1 MSNMKRF
8 LEDDQERML
17 RQAGMTQETL
27 DKIQQWLSK
36 QDTEEQDD

>member
-1 MSNMKRF
+1 MKRF